1 MNGGRISG
9 SVPRLRNSVFAGMRV
24 RARNQA
30 MGMPSR
36 HQKNTVARPTV
47 RVFRSAL
54 RYSAELR
61 NWPKFASVRLAS
73 ENGLPF
79 SRKLFKTTRDRGE
92 TVKNTRMS
100 RDK

>member
-9 SVPRLRNSVFAGMRV
+9 RVPRLRNSVFARTRV

-36 HQKNTVARPTV
+36 HEKNTVARPTT
-47 RVFRSAL
+47 RVFRSAP

-61 NWPKFASVRLAS
+61 NWLKFASVRLEN

-79 SRKLFKTTRDRGE
+79 GRKAFRTVRERG
-92 TVKNTRMS
+92 
-100 RDK
+100 